1 MVLRFRV
8 QGSGFRVQ
16 GLGLSMKDEVWGKG
30 FKDQGSGFRIKDFE
44 LRIKG
49 SRFTD

>member
-1 MVLRFRV
+1 
-8 QGSGFRVQ
+8 
-16 GLGLSMKDEVWGKG
+16 MKDEVWGKG